1 MKIAVFFSFITGVM
15 VGGEY
20 VEDDGLQ
27 HLVLDLFIVRICIT
41 WGDLD
46 LELDIGED

>member
-1 MKIAVFFSFITGVM
+1 MKIAVFFNLITGVM

-20 VEDDGLQ
+20 VEDDGVH
-27 HLVLDLFIVRICIT
+27 HLVIDLFIVRINFA

-46 LELDIGED
+46 LTEVEEE